1 MKLARRKFLQLAAYS
16 AVPAM
21 PHVARAE
28 NYPSRPI
35 RFVVGFPAGGAG
47 DLIARLV
54 GNALSERLNQTIL
67 IENRAGASGNIATE
81 YVIRARPDGY
91 TLLDVTAIN
100 AWNVSLYDNLK
111 FDILRD
117 LVPIVG
123 MYKGPGLLVVH
134 PSLPVKTLPE
144 FIDYLKAHPGEVRMG
159 SGGVGGP
166 QHLYGELF
174 KRTVGVDMLHIPY
187 RGGGPAMTD
196 LLAGHVQ
203 VMFDTI
209 VTAVS
214 QVRAGQLR
222 PLGVTSATRADVL
235 PDVPAIAEVVPGYE
249 GNGWQGIAAP
259 VGISAEIVER
269 LNRETNACLAD
280 PKLVARL
287 TDLGGTP
294 FPCTPEEFR
303 KFIAEFIEKW
313 AKVIRA
319 AGIKAG

>member
-1 MKLARRKFLQLAAYS
+1 
-16 AVPAM
+16 
-21 PHVARAE
+21 
-28 NYPSRPI
+28 
-35 RFVVGFPAGGAG
+35 
-47 DLIARLV
+47 
-54 GNALSERLNQTIL
+54 
-67 IENRAGASGNIATE
+67 
-81 YVIRARPDGY
+81 
-91 TLLDVTAIN
+91 
-100 AWNVSLYDNLK
+100 
-111 FDILRD
+111 
-117 LVPIVG
+117 
-123 MYKGPGLLVVH
+123 
-134 PSLPVKTLPE
+134 
-144 FIDYLKAHPGEVRMG
+144 MG
-159 SGGVGGP
+159 SGGIGGP

-174 KRTVGVDMLHIPY
+174 KRMVGVDMLHVPY

-222 PLGVTSATRADVL
+222 ALGVTSAMRAAVL

-249 GNGWQGIAAP
+249 AAGWQGIAAP
-259 VGISAEIVER
+259 VGTSADIVDR

-280 PKLVARL
+280 AKLVARL

-294 FPCTPEEFR
+294 FPCTPQEFR
-303 KFIAEFIEKW
+303 TFIAEFIEKW

>member
-1 MKLARRKFLQLAAYS
+1 
-16 AVPAM
+16 M

-28 NYPSRPI
+28 DYPARPI
-35 RFVVGFPAGGAG
+35 HFVVGFPPGGAG

-54 GNALSERLNQTIL
+54 GNALSERLNQTVV
-67 IENRAGASGNIATE
+67 IESRAGASGNIATE

-174 KRTVGVDMLHIPY
+174 KRMVGVDMLHVPY

-222 PLGVTSATRADVL
+222 ALGVTSAKRAAVL

-249 GNGWQGIAAP
+249 AAGWQGIAAP
-259 VGISAEIVER
+259 VGVSADIVER

-280 PKLVARL
+280 AKLVARL

-294 FPCTPEEFR
+294 FPCTPDEFR
-303 KFIAEFIEKW
+303 AFIAEFIEKW

>member
-1 MKLARRKFLQLAAYS
+1 MRLARRRFLQLAVS
-16 AVPAM
+16 AAAPAIARG
-21 PHVARAE
+21 ARAE

-35 RFVVGFPAGGAG
+35 HFVVGFPPGGAG

-54 GNALSERLNQTIL
+54 GNALSERLNQTVV

-144 FIDYLKAHPGEVRMG
+144 FIDYLKAHPGDVRMG
-159 SGGVGGP
+159 SGGIGGP

-174 KRTVGVDMLHIPY
+174 KRMVGVDMLHVPY

-222 PLGVTSATRADVL
+222 ALGVTSAMRAAVL

-249 GNGWQGIAAP
+249 AAGWQGIAAP
-259 VGISAEIVER
+259 VGTSADIVDR

-280 PKLVARL
+280 AKLVARL

-294 FPCTPEEFR
+294 FPCTPQEFR
-303 KFIAEFIEKW
+303 TFIAEFIEKW

>member
-1 MKLARRKFLQLAAYS
+1 MSLARRKFLQLAAY
-16 AVPAM
+16 AAAPVLPGI
-21 PHVARAE
+21 ARAE
-28 NYPSRPI
+28 DYPSRPI
-35 RFVVGFPAGGAG
+35 HFVVGFPAGGAG

-54 GNALSERLNQTIL
+54 GNALTERLNQTVL

-91 TLLDVTAIN
+91 TLLDITAIN
-100 AWNVSLYDNLK
+100 AWNVSLYNDLK
-111 FDILRD
+111 FDVLRD
-117 LVPIVG
+117 LVPIAG

-134 PSLPVKTLPE
+134 PSVPVKTLPE
-144 FIDYLKAHPGEVRMG
+144 FIAYLKANPGKLHMG

-174 KRTVGVDMLHIPY
+174 KRMVGVDMLHVPY

-209 VTAVS
+209 VTAIS

-222 PLGVTSATRADVL
+222 ALGVTSAKRADVL
-235 PDVPAIAEVVPGYE
+235 PDIPAIAEVVPGYE
-249 GNGWQGIAAP
+249 ASGWQGIAAP
-259 VGISAEIVER
+259 VGISDAIVER
-269 LNRETNACLAD
+269 LNRETNASLAD

-294 FPCTPEEFR
+294 FVTTPDDFR
-303 KFIAEFIEKW
+303 KFIAEFIDKW

>member
-1 MKLARRKFLQLAAYS
+1 MKLARRKFLQLAAY
-16 AVPAM
+16 AATPAM

-35 RFVVGFPAGGAG
+35 HFVVGFPAGGAG

-111 FDILRD
+111 FDTLRD
-117 LVPIVG
+117 LVPIAG
-123 MYKGPGLLVVH
+123 MYKGPGILVVH

-144 FIDYLKAHPGEVRMG
+144 FIDYLKAHPGKVHMG

-174 KRTVGVDMLHIPY
+174 KRTVGVDMLHVPY

-222 PLGVTSATRADVL
+222 ALGVTSATRADVL

-249 GNGWQGIAAP
+249 GSGWQGIAAP

-269 LNRETNACLAD
+269 LNRETNVCLAD

-287 TDLGGTP
+287 TDLGATP
-294 FPCTPEEFR
+294 FVCTPDEFR
-303 KFIAEFIEKW
+303 TFIADFIEKW
-313 AKVIRA
+313 AKLIRA
-319 AGIKAG
+319 AGIRAG

>member
-1 MKLARRKFLQLAAYS
+1 MKLARRKFLQLTAGAAAP
-16 AVPAM
+16 AVPRIAW
-21 PHVARAE
+21 AE

-54 GNALSERLNQTIL
+54 GNGLAERLNQTIL

-81 YVIRARPDGY
+81 YVIRSRPDGY

-100 AWNVSLYDNLK
+100 AWNASLYENLK

-117 LVPIVG
+117 LVPIAG
-123 MYKGPGLLVVH
+123 MYKGPGVLVVH

-144 FIDYLKAHPGEVRMG
+144 FIDYLKAHPGEVHMG

-174 KRTVGVDMLHIPY
+174 KRMVGVDMLHVPY
-187 RGGGPAMTD
+187 RGGGPALTD
-196 LLAGHVQ
+196 LLAGHIQ

-209 VTAVS
+209 VTGITH
-214 QVRAGQLR
+214 VRAGQLR
-222 PLGVTSATRADVL
+222 ALGVTSGKRADVL

-249 GNGWQGIAAP
+249 ASGWQGIAAP
-259 VGISAEIVER
+259 VGISGEIVER

-280 PKLVARL
+280 AKLVARL

-294 FPCTPEEFR
+294 FVCTPDEFR
-303 KFIAEFIEKW
+303 VFIAEFIEKW

>member
-1 MKLARRKFLQLAAYS
+1 VRLARRRFLQLAAG
-16 AVPAM
+16 AAAPAM

-28 NYPSRPI
+28 EYPSRPI
-35 RFVVGFPAGGAG
+35 HFVVGFPPGGAG

-54 GNALSERLNQTIL
+54 GNALSERLNQTVV
-67 IENRAGASGNIATE
+67 IESRAGASGNIATE

-174 KRTVGVDMLHIPY
+174 KRMVGVDMLHVPY

-222 PLGVTSATRADVL
+222 ALGVTSAKRAAVL

-249 GNGWQGIAAP
+249 AAGWQGIAAP
-259 VGISAEIVER
+259 VGISADIVER

-280 PKLVARL
+280 AKLVARL

-303 KFIAEFIEKW
+303 TFIAEFIEKW

>member
-1 MKLARRKFLQLAAYS
+1 MRLARRRFLQLAAG
-16 AVPAM
+16 AAGPAM

-28 NYPSRPI
+28 NYPARPI
-35 RFVVGFPAGGAG
+35 HFVVGFPPGGAG

-54 GNALSERLNQTIL
+54 GNALSERLNQTVV
-67 IENRAGASGNIATE
+67 IESRAGASGNIATE

-174 KRTVGVDMLHIPY
+174 KRMVGVGMLHVPY

-222 PLGVTSATRADVL
+222 ALGVTSAKRAAVL

-249 GNGWQGIAAP
+249 AAGWQGIAAP
-259 VGISAEIVER
+259 AGVSADIVER
-269 LNRETNACLAD
+269 LNKETNACLAD
-280 PKLVARL
+280 AKLVARL

-303 KFIAEFIEKW
+303 TFIAEFIEKW

>member
-1 MKLARRKFLQLAAYS
+1 MRLARRRFLQLAAG
-16 AVPAM
+16 AAGPAM

-28 NYPSRPI
+28 NYPARPI
-35 RFVVGFPAGGAG
+35 HFVVGFPPGGAG

-54 GNALSERLNQTIL
+54 GNALSERLNQTVV
-67 IENRAGASGNIATE
+67 IESRAGASGNIATE

-174 KRTVGVDMLHIPY
+174 KRMVGVDMLHVPY

-222 PLGVTSATRADVL
+222 ALGVTSAKRAAVL

-249 GNGWQGIAAP
+249 AAGWQGIAAP
-259 VGISAEIVER
+259 VGISADIVER

-280 PKLVARL
+280 AKLVARL

-303 KFIAEFIEKW
+303 TFIAEFIEKW